1 MDLCGELVSSRC
13 WLSPPTD
20 SLDVPREEGSS
31 SSPLCGLTWDKGR
44 DGTGRTLCC
53 RAAAASHQFAGREK
67 KQRQSRAS
75 AAGRETQLPAI
86 SWRLNP
92 SISAHLGPGGLR
104 C

>member
-1 MDLCGELVSSRC
+1 MDLCGELKMLAFTFHGQLGCPQGGREQL
-13 WLSPPTD
+13 LSP
-20 SLDVPREEGSS
+20 LGSH
-31 SSPLCGLTWDKGR
+31 R
-44 DGTGRTLCC
+44 DGTGHTLCC